1 MLHACVRLEDVI
13 TCLNAALGVNHHA
26 LYEQLHRL
34 FPHEGLRVN
43 SLENDS
49 LRLSSVPTHAHRI
62 DSLRTKGFAGKLSF
76 KKSNNSL

>member
-1 MLHACVRLEDVI
+1 MLHALRLGDVI

-49 LRLSSVPTHAHRI
+49 LRLSSVYPPTPTALTA
-62 DSLRTKGFAGKLSF
+62 SAQKVLLG
-76 KKSNNSL
+76 N